1 MRSLLA
7 PLGLSDAALAT
18 PEAPGHSWWP
28 TSFLAP
34 TSEMEPHVEVGL
46 SAIEAAVTGLDLPR
60 SDIALIGFSQGACLA
75 LEYTARRGKGLGAA
89 VGLSGGL
96 VGTADGS
103 GQIWGYPDKLFD
115 YDTDLTGVP
124 VLVTCHTQDPHIPL
138 VRAEASAR
146 VLTALGAGA
155 EMMIH
160 PGPGHQPMPEG
171 IAAARRMLGT
181 A

>member
-1 MRSLLA
+1 
-7 PLGLSDAALAT
+7 
-18 PEAPGHSWWP
+18 
-28 TSFLAP
+28 
-34 TSEMEPHVEVGL
+34 MEPHVEVGL